1 MASKAEID
9 ALCNRQ
15 ALAARA
21 FYRSRMATSVQSSGA
36 AAAAFTDAV
45 LAFADEP
52 SPQNAGR
59 YLAASERLT
68 AIRRELGT
76 SGTSNGVLDDSQ
88 SERSRSSRSSGG
100 R

>member
-1 MASKAEID
+1 MAPKPEIE

-15 ALAARA
+15 TLAARA
-21 FYRSRMATSVQSSGA
+21 VYRESLATSVQSSEAAVGA
-36 AAAAFTDAV
+36 FNDAV

-68 AIRRELGT
+68 AIRREMGT
-76 SGTSNGVLDDSQ
+76 SRTARTVALADADADAA
-88 SERSRSSRSSGG
+88 
-100 R
+100 

>member
-1 MASKAEID
+1 MAPKPEIE
-9 ALCNRQ
+9 ALCNRR

-21 FYRSRMATSVQSSGA
+21 VYRQRLATSVRSFGA
-36 AAAAFTDAV
+36 AAAAFKNAV

-52 SPQNAGR
+52 SPQNAGW

-76 SGTSNGVLDDSQ
+76 SGTSQTARTVTLADDDAA
-88 SERSRSSRSSGG
+88 
-100 R
+100 